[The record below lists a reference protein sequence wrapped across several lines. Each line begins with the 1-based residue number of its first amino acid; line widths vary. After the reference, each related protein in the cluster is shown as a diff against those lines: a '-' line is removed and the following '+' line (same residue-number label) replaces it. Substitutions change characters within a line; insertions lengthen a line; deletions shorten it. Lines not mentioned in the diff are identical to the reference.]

1 MIPALRQK
9 APFCDRH
16 HSGGRTTVA
25 LCFVAELQGMATAE
39 DYDRY
44 ASECLRIAA
53 SAPDERQR
61 LLMLEMAQAWV
72 RLAALAAKHSRE
84 GRTTTG

>member
-1 MIPALRQK
+1 MAAPARTADHNRVLLRQGC
-9 APFCDRH
+9 A
-16 HSGGRTTVA
+16 V
-25 LCFVAELQGMATAE
+25 MATAE
-39 DYDRY
+39 EYDRY

-53 SAPDERQR
+53 SASDERQR

>member
-1 MIPALRQK
+1 
-9 APFCDRH
+9 
-16 HSGGRTTVA
+16 
-25 LCFVAELQGMATAE
+25 MATAE
-39 DYDRY
+39 EYDRY

-53 SAPDERQR
+53 SASDERQR